1 MRFQPILRRTFLVM
15 VVAATTSLAVSAP
28 AQANPAEDYVQGN
41 INKGLAILNNK
52 PLSTEQRRGQFES
65 FLLGL
70 TDMKRIADFTLGQ
83 YRRTAS
89 PADLAAFEG
98 AFQSYATAVYQ
109 SYFAK
114 YAGQTLKVTG
124 SQARTP
130 DDFIVATQLIDPSD
144 HSGQEPLEVDFR
156 VRTDTG
162 KPVVVDFSVAGIWL
176 ALEERDQFTAFLG
189 QNNGNVPMLVSHLA
203 ELAKQFRNGWTT
215 THSHAPNRC
224 KRPALG
230 AGEPAFVFDAVRLI
244 RVNAQATLLVGFV
257 VVIIAFEPFDM
268 AVAFER
274 QHVGGDAVQEPAVMA
289 DDHGA
294 AGKFLQRRFQ
304 RPQRVD
310 IQIVGGL
317 IEQKKIGARF
327 QHLGQMHAVA
337 FAAG

>member
-1 MRFQPILRRTFLVM
+1 MSDVFSPTRRALLAAGLILPVLAHPAL
-15 VVAATTSLAVSAP
+15 AAD
-28 AQANPAEDYVQGN
+28 PAETFVNAN
-41 INKGLAILNNK
+41 IQKGLDILNNK
-52 PLSTEQRRGQFES
+52 AISKQQKADQFEQ

-98 AFQSYATAVYQ
+98 AFQNYATAVYQ
-109 SYFAK
+109 SYFSK

-189 QNNGNVPMLVSHLA
+189 QNNGNIPMLVSHLA
-203 ELAKQFRNGWTT
+203 ELAKQFRN
-215 THSHAPNRC
+215 N
-224 KRPALG
+224 
-230 AGEPAFVFDAVRLI
+230 
-244 RVNAQATLLVGFV
+244 
-257 VVIIAFEPFDM
+257 
-268 AVAFER
+268 
-274 QHVGGDAVQEPAVMA
+274 
-289 DDHGA
+289 
-294 AGKFLQRRFQ
+294 
-304 RPQRVD
+304 
-310 IQIVGGL
+310 
-317 IEQKKIGARF
+317 
-327 QHLGQMHAVA
+327 
-337 FAAG
+337 